1 MTNKLFAML
10 NCREISETEL
20 ILVAD
25 YEVDCKTAEHEAF
38 QVLAA
43 LLIVVFSAGVPIV
56 IMVFMHRSRAAQ
68 AERFMTPEWQYI
80 TRQVAAEFAHD
91 DIQEIRQCITDVQ
104 LGNQYGFL
112 IKAFK
117 PGACGVSCLLAS
129 LPTSSIAH
137 VSNLTPSCSLALCV
151 SVSVLVFVCVCV
163 YACLSV
169 SPSSG
174 FFFWECLD
182 MLRKLLLVG
191 LLTVVGRG
199 STFQVCVGMWTC
211 LIFLVAHV
219 ATMPFRFYEDNVLK
233 ASSEFHLFLTLML
246 VLVLK
251 VDLSGEFLV
260 EHGYDIILTTTFLVA
275 VPGVALVAIVH
286 KWWGSER
293 IARQHLSNSL
303 EAKREPCDALFRRLD
318 VDGDG
323 TLTLHEIKKGISKIR
338 AETGIELK
346 AKEIMAK
353 AKTDGDKKV
362 SADEF
367 FEWFGSSMDD
377 RRRESNDI
385 SASFTRFR
393 LGRDFVTDREVLGEY
408 FAKKETEIS
417 DDYHIFI
424 SYRVASE
431 RTFAKQLCDEL
442 SKETLAATG
451 QRLRIFLD
459 QISLK
464 DGERWCVFLPFL
476 VMFCLCVCLCARVC
490 VPSFAVRLPALLCAD
505 CVSCLLT
512 GIRASWMGS
521 ARHGSVCRSS
531 RQDQSARCWS

>member
-1 MTNKLFAML
+1 
-10 NCREISETEL
+10 
-20 ILVAD
+20 
-25 YEVDCKTAEHEAF
+25 
-38 QVLAA
+38 
-43 LLIVVFSAGVPIV
+43 
-56 IMVFMHRSRAAQ
+56 
-68 AERFMTPEWQYI
+68 
-80 TRQVAAEFAHD
+80 
-91 DIQEIRQCITDVQ
+91 
-104 LGNQYGFL
+104 
-112 IKAFK
+112 
-117 PGACGVSCLLAS
+117 
-129 LPTSSIAH
+129 
-137 VSNLTPSCSLALCV
+137 
-151 SVSVLVFVCVCV
+151 
-163 YACLSV
+163 
-169 SPSSG
+169 
-174 FFFWECLD
+174 

-353 AKTDGDKKV
+353 ANTDGDKKV

-464 DGERWCVFLPFL
+464 DGERWCVSLPFL
-476 VMFCLCVCLCARVC
+476 DVLFVRVFVCACVCAFFRRPAASTAVC
-490 VPSFAVRLPALLCAD
+490 
-505 CVSCLLT
+505 
-512 GIRASWMGS
+512 
-521 ARHGSVCRSS
+521 
-531 RQDQSARCWS
+531 